1 MLATFKHEENRPQEF
16 VGDGNDGALSSS
28 PDQEPLKFGLEGRFG
43 STGRMGK
50 LAEQT
55 SDIRIAFMAALI
67 SLVVNSRSVMW
78 PQRSTQ
84 NCSLAGTYGGHRQHA
99 IELGQN

>member
-1 MLATFKHEENRPQEF
+1 MLTTFKHEENRPQEF

-55 SDIRIAFMAALI
+55 SDIPKFRTSPTVLSGF
-67 SLVVNSRSVMW
+67 S
-78 PQRSTQ
+78 
-84 NCSLAGTYGGHRQHA
+84 G
-99 IELGQN
+99 